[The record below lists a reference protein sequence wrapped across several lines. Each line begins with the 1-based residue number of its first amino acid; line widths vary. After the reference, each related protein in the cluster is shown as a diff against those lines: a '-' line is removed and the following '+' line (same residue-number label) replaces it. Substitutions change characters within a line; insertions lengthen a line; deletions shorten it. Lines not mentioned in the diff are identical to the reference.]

1 MRIFTRENG
10 CSNIIVYTIWLIV
23 LGVLLMKKWLSVFVL
38 GLLLCLLPFAVREK
52 NQVPVYGKSQI
63 PVYEEV
69 KRAYVEV
76 NGNKPFFKDNEYVTQ
91 SVENYADLDKLGR
104 CGTAYAVLGKDI
116 MPTEERGQIGMIKPT
131 GWNQAKYP
139 GIVNS
144 EPPYLYNRCH
154 LIGFQL
160 AGENANPKNLITG
173 TRYMNVDGM
182 LPFENEVADYLRY
195 TGNHVLYRVTPVF
208 EGDNLLATGVL
219 MEASSVEDKGK
230 GISFCVFCYNIQ
242 PGISINYKTGSN
254 TADGTVAAAASNAT
268 NNASVTA
275 PKTNTDPTV
284 PAVTTSPVQTPASG
298 STNYIANRNTGK
310 FHYAGCSSV
319 NDMKESN
326 KVPYGTRDEAVAAG
340 YVPCKRC
347 NP

>member
-1 MRIFTRENG
+1 
-10 CSNIIVYTIWLIV
+10 
-23 LGVLLMKKWLSVFVL
+23 MKKKLSVFLL
-38 GLLLCLLPFAVREK
+38 GLILFLLPFAVHAK
-52 NQVPVYGKSQI
+52 NQVSVYGRTQI
-63 PVYEEV
+63 PAYDEV
-69 KRAYVEV
+69 KKAYVEV
-76 NGNKPFFKDNEYVTQ
+76 NRNKPYFKDNEYVTR
-91 SVENYADLDKLGR
+91 SVENYAVLDKLGR
-104 CGTAYAVLGKDI
+104 CGTAYAVIGKDI
-116 MPTEERGQIGMIKPT
+116 MPTEERGKIGMIKPT

-160 AGENANPKNLITG
+160 AGENANARNLITG

-182 LPFENEVADYLRY
+182 LPFENKVADYVKY

-208 EGDNLLATGVL
+208 DGDNLLANGVL

-242 PGISINYKTGSN
+242 PGIKINYKDGSN
-254 TADGTVAAAASNAT
+254 VVDGTAVTKSSKGKAV
-268 NNASVTA
+268 SVTKSQPA
-275 PKTNTDPTV
+275 ANTTV
-284 PAVTTSPVQTPASG
+284 SPTPAHEVTSG
-298 STNYIANRNTGK
+298 GSNYIANRNTGK

-326 KVPYGTRDEAVAAG
+326 KVPYTTREEAVAAG

>member
-1 MRIFTRENG
+1 
-10 CSNIIVYTIWLIV
+10 
-23 LGVLLMKKWLSVFVL
+23 MKRWLSIFVL

-63 PVYEEV
+63 PAYEEV
-69 KRAYVEV
+69 KRAYVEI

-91 SVENYADLDKLGR
+91 SVENYAALDKLGR

-116 MPTEERGQIGMIKPT
+116 MPTEERGQIGMIKPS

-182 LPFENEVADYLRY
+182 LPFENNVADYLRY

-208 EGDNLLATGVL
+208 DGDNLLANGVL

-230 GISFCVFCYNIQ
+230 GISFCVFCYNVQ
-242 PGISINYKTGSN
+242 PGVSINYKDGSN
-254 TADGTVAAAASNAT
+254 TDDGSVVT
-268 NNASVTA
+268 NPANETAVTA
-275 PKTNTDPTV
+275 PAPNVNPTEA
-284 PAVTTSPVQTPASG
+284 AVTPAPAPASG
-298 STNYIANRNTGK
+298 GMNYIANRNTGK

-319 NDMKESN
+319 SDMKESN

>member
-1 MRIFTRENG
+1 
-10 CSNIIVYTIWLIV
+10 
-23 LGVLLMKKWLSVFVL
+23 MKKWLSIFIL

-69 KRAYVEV
+69 KRAYVEI
-76 NGNKPFFKDNEYVTQ
+76 NGNKPFFKDNEYVTK
-91 SVENYADLDKLGR
+91 SVEKYADLDKLGR

-182 LPFENEVADYLRY
+182 LPFENKVADYLRY

-208 EGDNLLATGVL
+208 DGDNLLANGVL

-242 PGISINYKTGSN
+242 PGVSLNYKDGSN
-254 TADGTVAAAASNAT
+254 KADGTVVSAASNTT
-268 NNASVTA
+268 NDASVTA
-275 PKTNTDPTV
+275 PAPNVNPTEA
-284 PAVTTSPVQTPASG
+284 AVTPAPAPASG
-298 STNYIANRNTGK
+298 GMNYIANRNTGK

>member
-1 MRIFTRENG
+1 
-10 CSNIIVYTIWLIV
+10 
-23 LGVLLMKKWLSVFVL
+23 MKKWLSVFVL
-38 GLLLCLLPFAVREK
+38 GLLLCLLPFAVHEK
-52 NQVPVYGKSQI
+52 NQVPVYGRSQI
-63 PVYEEV
+63 PAYEEV

-91 SVENYADLDKLGR
+91 SVENYATLDKLGR

-182 LPFENEVADYLRY
+182 LPFENKVADYLRY
-195 TGNHVLYRVTPVF
+195 TGNHVLYRVTPIF
-208 EGDNLLATGVL
+208 DGDNLLANGVL

-230 GISFCVFCYNIQ
+230 GISFCVYCYNVQ
-242 PGISINYKTGSN
+242 PGISINYKDGSNSVDGTAVTGTSN
-254 TADGTVAAAASNAT
+254 TANETA
-268 NNASVTA
+268 VTA
-275 PKTNTDPTV
+275 PATNAAPTET
-284 PAVTTSPVQTPASG
+284 ASNLTPAPSDTSG
-298 STNYIANRNTGK
+298 GANYIANRNTGK
-310 FHYAGCSSV
+310 FHYSGCSSV
-319 NDMKESN
+319 SDMKESN
-326 KVPYGTRDEAVAAG
+326 KVPYDTRDEAVAAG

>member
-1 MRIFTRENG
+1 
-10 CSNIIVYTIWLIV
+10 
-23 LGVLLMKKWLSVFVL
+23 MKKWLSIFIL

-63 PVYEEV
+63 PAYEEV
-69 KRAYVEV
+69 KRAYVEI

-91 SVENYADLDKLGR
+91 SVENYAALDKLGR

-116 MPTEERGQIGMIKPT
+116 MPTEERGKIGMIKPT

-182 LPFENEVADYLRY
+182 LPFENKVADYLRY

-208 EGDNLLATGVL
+208 DGDNLLANGVL

-242 PGISINYKTGSN
+242 PGVSINYKDGSN
-254 TADGTVAAAASNAT
+254 TADGSVSTSTSNETA
-268 NNASVTA
+268 VTA
-275 PKTNTDPTV
+275 PSTNV
-284 PAVTTSPVQTPASG
+284 NPADHAVIPAPAPASDG
-298 STNYIANRNTGK
+298 ANYIANRNTGK

-319 NDMKESN
+319 ND
-326 KVPYGTRDEAVAAG
+326 
-340 YVPCKRC
+340 
-347 NP
+347 